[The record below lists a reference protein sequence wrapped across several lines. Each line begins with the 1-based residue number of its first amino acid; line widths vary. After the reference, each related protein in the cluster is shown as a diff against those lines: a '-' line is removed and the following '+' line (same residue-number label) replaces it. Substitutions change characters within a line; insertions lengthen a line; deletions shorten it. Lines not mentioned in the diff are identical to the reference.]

1 MFFVSKMD
9 NSLSNVPMSNLCQSI
24 LKIRAI
30 QPAVSSGCF
39 FPHGQSFFGRPQVLV
54 GWFGIVPQTNRLS
67 CVRGPSSSSTWGY
80 ASWFLLEIRGDNVKN
95 GVRRTPAPTIQL
107 SCIVIVEI
115 RAKVLL
121 PSFHN
126 VLRGSFKTNFQ

>member
-1 MFFVSKMD
+1 
-9 NSLSNVPMSNLCQSI
+9 MSNLCQSI
-24 LKIRAI
+24 LKISANQ
-30 QPAVSSGCF
+30 QPCLQAVF
-39 FPHGQSFFGRPQVLV
+39 FPTDKRFFGRPQVLV

-67 CVRGPSSSSTWGY
+67 YVRGPSSSSTWGY

-95 GVRRTPAPTIQL
+95 GVRRTPVPSIQF
-107 SCIVIVEI
+107 SCIVIVVI

-126 VLRGSFKTNFQ
+126 VLRGAFKTNFR